1 MDFTQKF
8 RESKIYPALRNFS
21 RNIEKTIKRIS
32 NINSFK
38 DGQAAI
44 RKYKN
49 FYSGKRCFII
59 GNGPS
64 LNVNDLNKIK
74 NAGEISF
81 ASNSIYNLYD
91 KTEWRPTI
99 YTISDFLEIKH
110 TLNEISKLPPPTKL
124 KILAM
129 SPESRVFN
137 IDNAILLKLI
147 DKDPAEQKVLFS
159 DDISKCIHDGAT
171 VTYTSIQCAVYFGFK
186 EIFLLGVDHSFAQER
201 TKNGLKINH
210 GVKNHFENYL
220 TDYAKESGS
229 DDEGYFI
236 FPVDFATMAFEKAK
250 EYADSH
256 GIKIFNA
263 TRGGK
268 LEVFERVDF
277 DSLFD

>member
-1 MDFTQKF
+1 MKITQKF
-8 RESKIYPALRNFS
+8 KNSKIYPALRKFT
-21 RNIEKTIKRIS
+21 RGIEKTIKRIV

-49 FYSGKRCFII
+49 FYEGRRCFII

-64 LNVNDLNKIK
+64 LTVSDLDKIK
-74 NAGEISF
+74 NAGEISI

-110 TLNEISKLPPPTKL
+110 TLKEISALKPEL
-124 KILAM
+124 KIVAM
-129 SPESRVFN
+129 SAVGRVFN
-137 IDNAILLKLI
+137 VDNAILLKLI
-147 DKDPAEQKVLFS
+147 DKDEKEEKVFFS
-159 DDISKCIHDGAT
+159 DDISNCIYDGAT
-171 VTYTSIQCAVYFGFK
+171 VTYTSIQCAVYLGFK
-186 EIFLLGVDHSFAQER
+186 EIILLGVDHSFAQER
-201 TKNGLKINH
+201 TKDGLKINT
-210 GVKNHFENYL
+210 GIKNHFENYL

-229 DDEGYFI
+229 DDEEYFI

-250 EYADSH
+250 EYTDAH

-277 DSLFD
+277 DALF